1 MNDLRMSDVLQR
13 LHAEYGDR
21 APSYVTMQ
29 RRVTEGR
36 IPAHRRGTQWRF
48 KAADLAAIR
57 AGLGLP
63 PIAAPAGKVA

>member
-13 LHAEYGDR
+13 LHVEYGDM

-36 IPAHRRGTQWRF
+36 IPAHRHDTQWRF
-48 KAADLAAIR
+48 KAADYDAIR
-57 AGLGLP
+57 AGLSLP
-63 PIAAPAGKVA
+63 SAAEAQITA